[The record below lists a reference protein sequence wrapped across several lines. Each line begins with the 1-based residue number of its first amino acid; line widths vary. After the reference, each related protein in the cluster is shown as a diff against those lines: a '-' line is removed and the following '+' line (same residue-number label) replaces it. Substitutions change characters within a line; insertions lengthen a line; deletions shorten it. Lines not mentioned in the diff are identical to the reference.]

1 MTVQWLLDGF
11 HLVLLPKDL
20 AGQMLWTVKSL
31 VGSGSNMEFPP
42 VLGEGSLLA
51 FPRGS
56 QIAECVMAEL
66 LSQGHHDLGND
77 LREALAA

>member
-1 MTVQWLLDGF
+1 M
-11 HLVLLPKDL
+11 
-20 AGQMLWTVKSL
+20 
-31 VGSGSNMEFPP
+31 
-42 VLGEGSLLA
+42 A